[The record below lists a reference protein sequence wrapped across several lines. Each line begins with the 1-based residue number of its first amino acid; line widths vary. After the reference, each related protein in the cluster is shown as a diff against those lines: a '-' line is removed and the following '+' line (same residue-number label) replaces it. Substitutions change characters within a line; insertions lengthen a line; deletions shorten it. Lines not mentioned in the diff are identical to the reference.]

1 MIHTVETLM
10 ALADAYAQQWP
21 FETNRNARKELYAAL
36 TEALAQQS
44 EPKCNPHAKAPHGFN
59 RNSSHAAD
67 HYVCDCEGWDAWEAG
82 YSEGMEAGSKIGEY
96 MDASNE
102 LQDAMTA
109 PQAAQPV
116 QEQEPA
122 TSDEW
127 LANCP
132 QEVRD
137 FANKLKAAPKGEQE
151 PVAWAVVGEGG
162 YDRLDGHKQ
171 FIGLSIQ
178 KPVTFFGSTAMPLYA
193 APQGA
198 PKPLTNE
205 QIKEGYLEHDL
216 KYAFV
221 SSAWSFTAGVEF
233 AEAAHGIGGLK

>member
-1 MIHTVETLM
+1 MKAKLQPVLDALEQWTDETPSCDLGALDAKIYEAIATV
-10 ALADAYAQQWP
+10 
-21 FETNRNARKELYAAL
+21 KELMQP
-36 TEALAQQS
+36 AQ
-44 EPKCNPHAKAPHGFN
+44 
-59 RNSSHAAD
+59 
-67 HYVCDCEGWDAWEAG
+67 
-82 YSEGMEAGSKIGEY
+82 
-96 MDASNE
+96 
-102 LQDAMTA
+102 T
-109 PQAAQPV
+109 
-116 QEQEPA
+116 
-122 TSDEW
+122 
-127 LANCP
+127 
-132 QEVRD
+132 VR
-137 FANKLKAAPKGEQE
+137 EQE

-193 APQGA
+193 ALQGA

-233 AEAAHGIGGLK
+233 AEAAHGIGGVE